1 MALISPDEWLHEVST
16 ARRAA
21 AGPWRGVTQPGVVLG
36 WGSAAFVGWLAVA
49 CVVGLLIVEGLD
61 WVTAALSVAA
71 GVFAWLSG
79 WPFAVVVT
87 SRGVLS
93 RRGFVRFDRIV
104 AAGWASSGERM
115 IPLAEG
121 YVPVLVVE
129 GDSGALEWW
138 PLAEVRKGAVSS
150 TEKSRMRLL
159 KRLVGARDVDHVP
172 IPSEVAPS
180 LNWPWGA

>member
-21 AGPWRGVTQPGVVLG
+21 TGPLRGVTRPGVVLG

-87 SRGVLS
+87 SRGVLWGVTLLVDS
-93 RRGFVRFDRIV
+93 RYQ
-104 AAGWASSGERM
+104 
-115 IPLAEG
+115 EG
-121 YVPVLVVE
+121 TT
-129 GDSGALEWW
+129 
-138 PLAEVRKGAVSS
+138 R
-150 TEKSRMRLL
+150 
-159 KRLVGARDVDHVP
+159 RDV
-172 IPSEVAPS
+172 IETQEVHP
-180 LNWPWGA
+180 GVQG